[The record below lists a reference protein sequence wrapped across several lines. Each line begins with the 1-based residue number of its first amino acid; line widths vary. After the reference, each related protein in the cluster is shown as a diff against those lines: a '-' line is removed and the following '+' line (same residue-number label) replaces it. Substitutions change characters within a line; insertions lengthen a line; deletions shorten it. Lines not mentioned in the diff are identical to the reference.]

1 MLFSTTNIQPS
12 YESEIQKSILENS
25 RSNEKYN
32 KPKELAINSSRRL
45 SRLKLIFI
53 AIDGMGD
60 LPIKSLGNKTPLEA
74 AETPNMD
81 NLARNGETGL
91 MYSVKKG
98 VAPESDA
105 AVISLLGYDPFK
117 YSTGRGVIEAIGA
130 GLKMKDGDL
139 ALRCNFA
146 TLGQG
151 KNIIDR
157 RVARSLT
164 TEEAIA
170 LSHAA
175 NTQVKLESYPATF
188 EFRNTLGHRAV
199 LLIKSRRKPLSSNI
213 TNSDPAY
220 TIVNGIGVAK
230 AKVDMVLKTCEPTD
244 NTEEAKNSA
253 ALVNEF
259 INKTYELW
267 DNHPINIKRVA
278 EGLLKANVILTRDAG
293 HLLPKFFNIDK
304 KYHVDFACL
313 ADMHAERGIAQLA
326 GMNSKLLPPPSG
338 NLAKDCEVR
347 VKALIEALPKH
358 DCFYIH
364 LKGPDEPGHDGNC
377 TMKTQII
384 SAIDKYFFGPLL
396 KQISLKDNLI
406 CITTDHATPCSLKVH
421 TDTPVPV
428 LISGG
433 SVNSRNNRRMVKF
446 SEKDCAKGNL
456 GLIERGC
463 ELMPRLMNL
472 LKQKSP

>member
-1 MLFSTTNIQPS
+1 M
-12 YESEIQKSILENS
+12 
-25 RSNEKYN
+25 
-32 KPKELAINSSRRL
+32 
-45 SRLKLIFI
+45 KLIYV

-81 NLARNGETGL
+81 ALAKNGRIGL

-98 VAPESDA
+98 VAPESDV

-117 YSTGRGVIEAIGA
+117 FSTGRGVIEAAGA

-146 TLGQG
+146 TLGEG
-151 KNIIDR
+151 KTIIDR
-157 RVARSLT
+157 RVARSLS
-164 TEEAIA
+164 TEEATE
-170 LSHAA
+170 LSQAA
-175 NTQVKLESYPATF
+175 NEQVKLESYPATF

-199 LLIKSRRKPLSSNI
+199 LLIKSKNKPLSSNI

-220 TIVNGIGVAK
+220 TIVNGLGVALT
-230 AKVDMVLKTCEPTD
+230 KVEMILKTCEPMD
-244 NTEEAKNSA
+244 KTEAAKNSA

-259 INKTYELW
+259 INKTHKLW
-267 DNHPINIKRVA
+267 ESHPINVKRAV
-278 EGLLKANVILTRDAG
+278 EGKLKANVVLTRDAG
-293 HLLPKFFNIDK
+293 HLLPKFFNINER
-304 KYHVDFACL
+304 YHVNFACL

-326 GMNSKLLPPPSG
+326 GMESTLLPPPSG
-338 NLAKDCEVR
+338 NLQKDCELR
-347 VKALIEALPKH
+347 VKALLDILPKH

-377 TMKTQII
+377 ILKTQII

-406 CITTDHATPCSLKVH
+406 CITADHATPCALKVH
-421 TDTPVPV
+421 SDTPVPV
-428 LISGG
+428 LISGDKIEG
-433 SVNSRNNRRMVKF
+433 DKAVKF
-446 SEKDCAKGNL
+446 SEKECAKGSL
-456 GLIERGC
+456 GIIDRGC
-463 ELMPRLMNL
+463 ELMPKLMEL
-472 LKQKSP
+472 LKK

>member
-1 MLFSTTNIQPS
+1 
-12 YESEIQKSILENS
+12 
-25 RSNEKYN
+25 
-32 KPKELAINSSRRL
+32 
-45 SRLKLIFI
+45 
-53 AIDGMGD
+53 MGD

-81 NLARNGETGL
+81 ALATNGKIGL

-98 VAPESDA
+98 VAPESDV

-117 YSTGRGVIEAIGA
+117 YSTGRGVIEAAGV

-157 RVARSLT
+157 RVARTLT
-164 TEEAIA
+164 NEEAIE
-170 LSHAA
+170 LSEAA
-175 NTQVKLESYPATF
+175 NKQVKLESYPATF
-188 EFRNTLGHRAV
+188 EFKNTLGHRAV
-199 LLIKSRRKPLSSNI
+199 LLIKSKGKPLSSNI

-220 TIVNGIGVAK
+220 TIVNGLGVAK
-230 AKVDMVLKTCEPTD
+230 AKVKMVLETCEPTD
-244 NTEEAKNSA
+244 KTEEAKNSA
-253 ALVNEF
+253 SLVNEF
-259 INKTYELW
+259 IDKTHKLW
-267 DNHPINIKRVA
+267 DNHPVNIKRAA
-278 EGLLKANVILTRDAG
+278 EGKLKANVVLTRDAG
-293 HLLPKFFNIDK
+293 HLLPKFFNINER
-304 KYHVDFACL
+304 YHVDFACL

-326 GMNSKLLPPPSG
+326 GMNAKLLPPPSG
-338 NLAKDCEVR
+338 NLQKDCEVR
-347 VKALIEALPKH
+347 VKTLIDALPKH

-377 TMKTQII
+377 NLKTQII

-421 TDTPVPV
+421 SDTPVPL
-428 LISGG
+428 LISGDNVQG
-433 SVNSRNNRRMVKF
+433 KNDGKPVKF
-446 SEKDCAKGNL
+446 SEKECAKGSL
-456 GLIERGC
+456 GTIERGC
-463 ELMPRLMNL
+463 ELMPKLMEI
-472 LKQKSP
+472 LKK